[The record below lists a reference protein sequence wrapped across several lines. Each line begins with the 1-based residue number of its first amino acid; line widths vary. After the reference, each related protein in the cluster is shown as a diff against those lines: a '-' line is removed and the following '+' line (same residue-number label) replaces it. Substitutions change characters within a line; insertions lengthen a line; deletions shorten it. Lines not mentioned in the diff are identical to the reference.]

1 MSDTFSLAG
10 RVAVVTGA
18 SSGIGAEIARALGG
32 AGARVVL
39 VGRDAARLAAVAAD
53 VAESHEVLSDVT
65 DPAGPERVVS
75 AALERFGRLDVLV
88 HAAGVFLPTP
98 FAETTDEIL
107 DRQWDVNVRAP
118 FRLTRSAAEHLG
130 EGSAVI
136 FVSSIA
142 GHVGFP
148 NSSAYCA
155 SKGAVELLVKAL
167 SMELAPR
174 GVRVNAV
181 APGNVHTRMNAH
193 LFEDAEYE
201 QAMLAATPAGRVGEV
216 QDIAPA
222 VVFLASP
229 GSGYVH
235 GASLL
240 IDGGWAAA

>member
-18 SSGIGAEIARALGG
+18 SSGIGAEIARALGR

-39 VGRDAARLAAVAAD
+39 VGRDEPRLATVAAD
-53 VAESHEVLSDVT
+53 VADGHQVLADVT
-65 DPAGPERVVS
+65 EPDGPDRVVS

-107 DRQWDVNVRAP
+107 DQQWDVNVRAP
-118 FRLTRSAAEHLG
+118 YRLTRAAAGHLG

-167 SMELAPR
+167 SMELAPL

-181 APGNVHTRMNAH
+181 APGNVHTKMNAH

-201 QAMLAATPAGRVGEV
+201 RAMLAATPVGRVGKVE
-216 QDIAPA
+216 DIAPA

-229 GSGYVH
+229 ASGYVH